1 MCGLVGVAGEVSARE
16 EKIYRELLLIS
27 SLRGTH
33 STGTAFINRN
43 SDIEPILAKGIG
55 GPWNLLTHKTF
66 KKGMSGLNKVLIGH
80 NRSATIGSINRNNA
94 HPFENER
101 IIGAHNGTLTNRKL
115 LPDYE
120 KFPVDSEN
128 IFHSFFVQGEEET
141 IKNLDGSFA
150 LVWWDKKE
158 NKLKFIRNE
167 KRQLYYAYNKMK
179 TILFWASE
187 KQMLEFIL
195 TRNNF
200 IYDKIYIFNT
210 KNKYT
215 FEFPNKPPK
224 KIEVKQ
230 EEMEFYVRTIP
241 SYNYNRHYSEPY
253 DGGWFGKIYDDYLGN
268 TYRENLENRI
278 NIPIKN
284 SSTKIGSVRWKGG
297 RDPSGSYSLNKKMR
311 KKIAKGKLPTK
322 VKGPN
327 HSLFDRQSFDSF
339 VLIRAGCCWC
349 SSVPEYG
356 DDIRYLDNDEYLCGD
371 CKNNPE
377 ILQYT

>member
-43 SDIEPILAKGIG
+43 NNIEPILAKGIG

-66 KKGMSGLNKVLIGH
+66 KKGMSHLNKVLIGH
-80 NRSATIGSINRNNA
+80 NRFATVGSVDRNNA

-101 IIGAHNGTLTNRKL
+101 VIGAHNGTLTNRKL

-128 IFHSFFVQGEEET
+128 IFHSFLVQGEKET
-141 IKNLDGSFA
+141 IKNLEGSFA

-158 NKLKFIRNE
+158 KKLKFIRNE
-167 KRQLYYAYNKMK
+167 RRELYYAYNKMK

-200 IYDKIYIFNT
+200 VYDKIYIFNT

-215 FEFPNKPPK
+215 FEFPNVHPK
-224 KIEVKQ
+224 KIKVKQ
-230 EEMEFYVRTIP
+230 EEMEFYVKVIPPYNP
-241 SYNYNRHYSEPY
+241 SYNYDRHYSESY
-253 DGGWFGKIYDDYLGN
+253 EGTWFGKIYEDYLGN
-268 TYRENLENRI
+268 THKEE
-278 NIPIKN
+278 IKN
-284 SSTKIGSVRWKGG
+284 SSAKIGSVRWKGG
-297 RDPSGSYSLNKKMR
+297 RDPSGSYSLNKNMR
-311 KKIAKGKLPTK
+311 KKIAKGSIPKK
-322 VKGPN
+322 VKGPE
-327 HSLFDRQSFDSF
+327 HTLFDKQAFDTY

-356 DDIRYLDNDEYLCGD
+356 DDIRYLDNEEYLCAD